1 MFPIVR
7 AQQRAQGGEEDGEQ
21 PRRKRRAESNLHS
34 TDLWHLPGGATGE
47 QCYEIVKEKT
57 LAKRAKVSE
66 AAQRK
71 AARAETRK
79 NARALANELG
89 FNICRNLQSD
99 ADMKKLKV
107 PELKAAL
114 MYKGVPVDPKLK
126 KIELT
131 ALLAHEL
138 RGSDCSTYSHSA
150 SFVAGPSAE
159 VEPTAADFVD
169 SSDDAY
175 NILLQAGRPKKRFL
189 FGHLF
194 LNTSSPR
201 QDRLFIWTPFL
212 NIPNVF
218 CAKKRVGH
226 ACICP
231 RMDYYY

>member
-1 MFPIVR
+1 MSPFNRCVYWDLKKAEDKRAKVAVKAQVNPELLTLKGMAGVMFPIVR
-7 AQQRAQGGEEDGEQ
+7 AHQRAQGGEEDGEQ

-34 TDLWHLPGGATGE
+34 TDLWHLPAA
-47 QCYEIVKEKT
+47 QRCYEIVKEKT

-79 NARALANELG
+79 SARALANELG

-114 MYKGVPVDPKLK
+114 MYKGVAVDPKLK
-126 KIELT
+126 KTELT
-131 ALLAHEL
+131 ALLVHEL
-138 RGSDCSTYSHSA
+138 RGSDCSTYSA

-169 SSDDAY
+169 SSDDAASESGS
-175 NILLQAGRPKKRFL
+175 Q
-189 FGHLF
+189 
-194 LNTSSPR
+194 SSEWPHSEA
-201 QDRLFIWTPFL
+201 DR
-212 NIPNVF
+212 
-218 CAKKRVGH
+218 
-226 ACICP
+226 
-231 RMDYYY
+231 

>member
-21 PRRKRRAESNLHS
+21 PRRKRRANLHS

-79 NARALANELG
+79 SARALDNELG
-89 FNICRNLQSD
+89 SNICRNLQSD

-114 MYKGVPVDPKLK
+114 MYKGVPVGPKLK

-131 ALLAHEL
+131 ARLAHEL
-138 RGSDCSTYSHSA
+138 CRSDCSTYSQSA

-169 SSDDAY
+169 SSDDAASESGS
-175 NILLQAGRPKKRFL
+175 Q
-189 FGHLF
+189 
-194 LNTSSPR
+194 SSEWPHSEA
-201 QDRLFIWTPFL
+201 DD
-212 NIPNVF
+212 
-218 CAKKRVGH
+218 H
-226 ACICP
+226 
-231 RMDYYY
+231 

>member
-71 AARAETRK
+71 AAREETRK
-79 NARALANELG
+79 SARTSANELG
-89 FNICRNLQSD
+89 SNICRNLQSD

-114 MYKGVPVDPKLK
+114 M
-126 KIELT
+126 
-131 ALLAHEL
+131 
-138 RGSDCSTYSHSA
+138 
-150 SFVAGPSAE
+150 
-159 VEPTAADFVD
+159 
-169 SSDDAY
+169 
-175 NILLQAGRPKKRFL
+175 
-189 FGHLF
+189 
-194 LNTSSPR
+194 
-201 QDRLFIWTPFL
+201 
-212 NIPNVF
+212 
-218 CAKKRVGH
+218 
-226 ACICP
+226 
-231 RMDYYY
+231 

>member
-1 MFPIVR
+1 MR
-7 AQQRAQGGEEDGEQ
+7 SSR
-21 PRRKRRAESNLHS
+21 S
-34 TDLWHLPGGATGE
+34 
-47 QCYEIVKEKT
+47 KEKT

-79 NARALANELG
+79 SARTSANELG
-89 FNICRNLQSD
+89 SNICRNLQSD

-107 PELKAAL
+107 PDELKAAL

-159 VEPTAADFVD
+159 VEPTATDFVD
-169 SSDDAY
+169 LSDDAASESGS
-175 NILLQAGRPKKRFL
+175 Q
-189 FGHLF
+189 
-194 LNTSSPR
+194 SSEWPHSEA
-201 QDRLFIWTPFL
+201 DD
-212 NIPNVF
+212 
-218 CAKKRVGH
+218 H
-226 ACICP
+226 
-231 RMDYYY
+231 

>member
-1 MFPIVR
+1 MVNVLFPIAAR

-21 PRRKRRAESNLHS
+21 PRRKRRANLHS

-79 NARALANELG
+79 SARALANELG
-89 FNICRNLQSD
+89 SNICRNLQSD

-114 MYKGVPVDPKLK
+114 MYKGVPVGPKLK

-131 ALLAHEL
+131 ARLAHEL
-138 RGSDCSTYSHSA
+138 RRSDCSTYSQSA

-169 SSDDAY
+169 SSDDAASECGS
-175 NILLQAGRPKKRFL
+175 Q
-189 FGHLF
+189 
-194 LNTSSPR
+194 SSEWPHSEA
-201 QDRLFIWTPFL
+201 DD
-212 NIPNVF
+212 
-218 CAKKRVGH
+218 H
-226 ACICP
+226 
-231 RMDYYY
+231 

>member
-21 PRRKRRAESNLHS
+21 PRRKRRANLHS

-79 NARALANELG
+79 SARALANELG
-89 FNICRNLQSD
+89 SNICRNLQSD

-131 ALLAHEL
+131 ARLAHEL
-138 RGSDCSTYSHSA
+138 CRSDCSTYSQSA

-169 SSDDAY
+169 SSDDAASESGS
-175 NILLQAGRPKKRFL
+175 Q
-189 FGHLF
+189 
-194 LNTSSPR
+194 SSEWPHSEA
-201 QDRLFIWTPFL
+201 DD
-212 NIPNVF
+212 
-218 CAKKRVGH
+218 H
-226 ACICP
+226 
-231 RMDYYY
+231 

>member
-1 MFPIVR
+1 MVNVLFPIAAR
-7 AQQRAQGGEEDGEQ
+7 AQQRAQDGEEDGEQ

-34 TDLWHLPGGATGE
+34 TDLWHLPAA
-47 QCYEIVKEKT
+47 QRCYEIVKENT
-57 LAKRAKVSE
+57 LAKRATVSE

-79 NARALANELG
+79 SARALANELG
-89 FNICRNLQSD
+89 SNICRNLQSD

-131 ALLAHEL
+131 ARLAHEL
-138 RGSDCSTYSHSA
+138 RRSDCSTYSQSA

-169 SSDDAY
+169 SSDDAASESGS
-175 NILLQAGRPKKRFL
+175 Q
-189 FGHLF
+189 
-194 LNTSSPR
+194 SSEWPHSEA
-201 QDRLFIWTPFL
+201 DD
-212 NIPNVF
+212 
-218 CAKKRVGH
+218 H
-226 ACICP
+226 
-231 RMDYYY
+231 

>member
-1 MFPIVR
+1 MVNVLFPIAAR
-7 AQQRAQGGEEDGEQ
+7 AQQRAQDGEEDGEQ

-57 LAKRAKVSE
+57 YTLAKRAKVSE

-89 FNICRNLQSD
+89 SNICRNLQSD
-99 ADMKKLKV
+99 ADMKKFKV

-114 MYKGVPVDPKLK
+114 MYKGVPVGPKLK

-131 ALLAHEL
+131 ARLAHEL
-138 RGSDCSTYSHSA
+138 RRSDCSTYSQSA

-169 SSDDAY
+169 SSDDAASESGS
-175 NILLQAGRPKKRFL
+175 Q
-189 FGHLF
+189 
-194 LNTSSPR
+194 SSEWPHSEA
-201 QDRLFIWTPFL
+201 DD
-212 NIPNVF
+212 
-218 CAKKRVGH
+218 H
-226 ACICP
+226 
-231 RMDYYY
+231 